1 LNGITQGV
9 QVTQCTASK
18 WQQRLSLG
26 KKLMVSAI
34 AFTGVSL
41 VEPAALLAQDE
52 VHPILQI
59 HMQPLQ
65 KTTIVPV
72 Q

>member
-1 LNGITQGV
+1 LNGITQEV
-9 QVTQCTASK
+9 QVTQSTASK
-18 WQQRLSLG
+18 WQQWLSLG

-34 AFTGVSL
+34 AFTGASL
-41 VEPAALLAQDE
+41 VEPADMLTQDE

-59 HMQPLQ
+59 PMQPLQ
-65 KTTIVPV
+65 KTTIVSI